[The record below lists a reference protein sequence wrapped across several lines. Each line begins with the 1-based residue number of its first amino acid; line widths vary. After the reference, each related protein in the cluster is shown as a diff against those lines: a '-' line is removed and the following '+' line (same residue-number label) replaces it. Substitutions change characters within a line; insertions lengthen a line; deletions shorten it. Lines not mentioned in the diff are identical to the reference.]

1 MLQILETR
9 VPRNLDTLRAISFV
23 YGINKSTAQKI
34 CSKLGINPKVE
45 IGKLDQEVLES
56 ITLEIE
62 DNYVTG
68 SYLRREKNQAI
79 QKFVEIRSYK
89 GTRHKRGL
97 PVRGQRTSTNGR
109 TQKRLGTRRL
119 SKKY

>member
-45 IGKLDQEVLES
+45 IGKLDPEVLES
-56 ITLEIE
+56 ITLEPTERPLHFSQSLNII
-62 DNYVTG
+62 
-68 SYLRREKNQAI
+68 LI
-79 QKFVEIRSYK
+79 
-89 GTRHKRGL
+89 
-97 PVRGQRTSTNGR
+97 
-109 TQKRLGTRRL
+109 L
-119 SKKY
+119 S